1 MEFGPGVCNEV
12 IIAPTA
18 RARSMIRQAKLK
30 AKRELAQ
37 YCEASETACSLGR
50 GTAYEVSS

>member
-18 RARSMIRQAKLK
+18 RARSMIKQAKLK